1 MKKKSVWILLLLA
14 LFIVPQMVFAAW
26 WNPFTWKIFKTSW
39 TYTQT
44 KTQVATSTPMNVT
57 TSKNTPTPKS
67 TPTKSV
73 TSTKL
78 TNAEIIKKVKP
89 AVVYIETESGAGSGM
104 VISSD
109 GYVLT
114 NAHVVSGIT
123 NAKVTISNWEILN
136 AVVVGRDE
144 KIDLALL
151 KIDRNNLSSVIFGD
165 SNIVEQGDDV
175 FTLGYPFGLK
185 GDVSF
190 KEGTISRR
198 INDGSGTYLET
209 SAEIHPGNSGGP
221 LVNIKGQVI
230 GVNTAVL
237 GNSVKGVAVGET
249 IKFAIPINI
258 AKELI
263 PELKAGK
270 QVVIPKTDIPP
281 GGNPFQSEDS
291 NLKIAKCQAEKQAS
305 YNSGVQIFE
314 QKLQEQLNSDKIQ
327 ITQKRNARIAEIN
340 TLADQNKEVC
350 MNQPNLAPYAVMA
363 CIQDNTNQTMK
374 LLESAARTGDE
385 EWAQAKRNSEASRQT
400 FINKINPILDQ
411 SYFDCLNK

>member
-1 MKKKSVWILLLLA
+1 MNKKSIWILPLLA
-14 LFIVPQMVFAAW
+14 LFILPQMVSAAW
-26 WNPFTWKIFKTSW
+26 WNPFSWKIFKTFG

-44 KTQVATSTPMNVT
+44 KTQVATSTSMNVT
-57 TSKNTPTPKS
+57 TNKDTPTPKS
-67 TPTKSV
+67 VPTKSV

-89 AVVYIETESGAGSGM
+89 AVIYIETESGAGSGM
-104 VISSD
+104 VVSSD
-109 GYVLT
+109 GYILT

-151 KIDRNNLSSVIFGD
+151 KIDRNNLTAVTFGD
-165 SNIVEQGDDV
+165 SNMVEQGNDV

-221 LVNIKGQVI
+221 LVNTRGQVI

-237 GNSVKGVAVGET
+237 GSSVKGVAVGET

-270 QVVIPKTDIPP
+270 QVVVPKADIPP

-291 NLKIAKCQAEKQAS
+291 GLKIAKCQAEKQQV
-305 YNSGVQIFE
+305 YNSGLQDFE
-314 QKLQEQLNSDKIQ
+314 EKMKNQLEEVKLQLKQKESARLAQ
-327 ITQKRNARIAEIN
+327 IYAIS
-340 TLADQNKEVC
+340 DQNKAYC
-350 MNQPNLAPYAVMA
+350 S
-363 CIQDNTNQTMK
+363 
-374 LLESAARTGDE
+374 SAALTPSGIISCFSDGTSQTSQLINSVIATLNA
-385 EWAQAKRNSEASRQT
+385 EWAQAKSNVDTSRQT

-411 SYFDCLNK
+411 SYFDCLNR